1 MKKLFVFFCLLLL
14 VSPVSFGQ
22 GTLEIRLAV
31 SGQMLAAA
39 NSSTSPTSARPGRLG
54 VTQDGKLL
62 LSDFSDSANNE
73 VFLFDEMAT
82 PPLAKLTDTATLKAK
97 VDAANGADPAP
108 TAMTIQTLDVDS
120 DGHLVIL
127 TDGADPEVAYLFHY
141 DIQTKALTLVSGL
154 DRPFAPVSTASSI
167 EGNRSMAVVGTIAY
181 ITLND
186 RFNAFNGDTIVGIDV
201 HAPDTGKA
209 VATELVS
216 QSKLEAVVG
225 VGQDIDLN
233 DIAVRPS
240 KGTLVAINSGRA
252 QSNDDILEIDPKTGT
267 VSVLVAATD
276 IEADLKAT
284 DVGYTAVDVGTNDVI
299 YLANAFGTSGEPAT
313 RGIIAIANPAAGKG
327 DATLYASLAEIIAS
341 PNVRNISGAA
351 ITSLSYQNAGLA
363 VNPKT
368 GEVAFAE
375 SNTSGVIGVRRQ

>member
-1 MKKLFVFFCLLLL
+1 MKKLFAFFCLAVLA
-14 VSPVSFGQ
+14 STVSFAQ
-22 GTLEIRLAV
+22 GTLQIRLAV
-31 SGQMLAAA
+31 SGQLLAAA
-39 NSSTSPTSARPGRLG
+39 NSHTGPTTARPGRLG

-62 LSDFSDSANNE
+62 VSDFSDSASNE
-73 VFLFDEMAT
+73 IFIFDETAN
-82 PPLAKLTDTATLKAK
+82 PPLTKLTDTATLKAK

-127 TDGADPEVAYLFHY
+127 TDGGDPEVAYLFHY
-141 DIQTKALTLVSGL
+141 DIQMKTLTLVSGL
-154 DRPFAPVSTASSI
+154 DRPFAPISTASSI
-167 EGNRSMAVVGTIAY
+167 EGNRSLAMIGTMAY
-181 ITLND
+181 ISLND
-186 RFNAFNGDTIVGIDV
+186 RFNAFNGDSIVAVDV
-201 HAPDTGKA
+201 HAPDTGRA
-209 VATELVS
+209 TATELVS
-216 QSKLEAVVG
+216 QAKLEAVVG
-225 VGQDIDLN
+225 VGQDMDLN
-233 DIAVRPS
+233 DIAARPS

-252 QSNDDILEIDPKTGT
+252 QSNDDILEIDPKTGV

-276 IEADLKAT
+276 IEADLRAT
-284 DVGYTAVDVGTNDVI
+284 DVGYTGVDVGANDVI

-351 ITSLSYQNAGLA
+351 VTSLSYQNAGLA

-368 GEVAFAE
+368 GEVAFSE